1 MLNLVLRRLPNVDV
15 CTPRELVRL
24 NLRMFHL
31 SPPRSKV
38 VVEQPELATK
48 QTARS
53 LSYVPTRASVSTA
66 DSSCPQCCRTFPI
79 ASACRDPPED
89 LSTTALHRR
98 GAPVRSASK
107 RSSRINSR
115 TASADSTLPL
125 VCGGKGSSPLSTHVQ
140 GRRVWLPSGSSIT
153 TPLPRESA
161 QVSTRGCGVRYRGWC
176 GQMIRTVRRCP
187 AKLPLPAVSAMS

>member
-1 MLNLVLRRLPNVDV
+1 MPSASPISVRFTAHRSSSPYQSRLLRARRDTSRPKTMPARPSATSATRRSKPVRSTLPLADVPRSWSITMMRSSCQPKLSCAHLQFVLPLLALEVMLNLVLRRLPNVDV

-79 ASACRDPPED
+79 ASACRD
-89 LSTTALHRR
+89 
-98 GAPVRSASK
+98 
-107 RSSRINSR
+107 
-115 TASADSTLPL
+115 
-125 VCGGKGSSPLSTHVQ
+125 
-140 GRRVWLPSGSSIT
+140 
-153 TPLPRESA
+153 
-161 QVSTRGCGVRYRGWC
+161 
-176 GQMIRTVRRCP
+176 
-187 AKLPLPAVSAMS
+187 